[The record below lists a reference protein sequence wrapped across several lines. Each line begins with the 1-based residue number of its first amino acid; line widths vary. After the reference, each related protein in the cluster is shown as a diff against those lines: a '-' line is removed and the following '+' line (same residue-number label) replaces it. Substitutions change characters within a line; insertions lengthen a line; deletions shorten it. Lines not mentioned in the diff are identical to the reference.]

1 MSKHDAIKGAEN
13 PYLKPQTGHHLIFDK
28 IHKFLKT
35 FWAFWPFII
44 SNLDFFMKS
53 QDIPNLIFNV
63 FSGFSPPGFNKQLV
77 IGFGKC
83 L

>member
-35 FWAFWPFII
+35 F
-44 SNLDFFMKS
+44 
-53 QDIPNLIFNV
+53 
-63 FSGFSPPGFNKQLV
+63 
-77 IGFGKC
+77 
-83 L
+83 